1 MRRAVGRGRAGGTVR
16 IVIATLVM
24 IGPAALAML
33 AASSG
38 VWAQAPAAGAQPAQ
52 SPATGAPAE
61 HPYTALPYSPS
72 LDPSAMDRSAD
83 PCEDLYTY
91 ACGGWEKANPIPP
104 DQSSWSVYGKLTV
117 DVRRYLWG
125 TLEELSR
132 PAATRTSD
140 EQKLGDYFAACM
152 NVAAIERAGIAPIR
166 ADLARIDA
174 LPDKGAIGAL
184 VGSLQTRYGS
194 GGMLFGSDVEQDAR
208 DATRVIAA
216 VDAGG
221 LGLPDRDYYLAKD
234 DKSLEIRTQYAAHVA
249 RMLQLIGESHETAQA
264 DAATVLKI
272 EAALARATLSRV
284 DERDPYKVYHRNTLS
299 TLEDLAPELDWK
311 SYFDATGLI
320 VRPWINVSEP
330 DFTRELDALV
340 RRESLADLKT
350 YLRWTLIDAAA
361 PSLSSEFVEADFAF
375 NHAVLLGEKA
385 DRPRWQKCVAWVD
398 RDLGEALGR
407 EFVERNFSAST
418 RMRVERLTSQIERA
432 MRERL
437 EKLDWM
443 SPQTKAHALVKL
455 EAVRNKIGYPRR
467 WRDYSTLVVRPDDF
481 FGNVERAASF
491 EAHREAAKIGL
502 PVDREEWQVTPATVN
517 AYYDPQLN
525 DINFP
530 AAVLI
535 PPLFDPKL
543 DAAPNYGDTG
553 GTIGHE
559 LTHGFDDQGRQF
571 DARGNLRNWW
581 TARDARE
588 FEERAQCLR
597 DQYAGY
603 TVVDRI
609 KINSKLTAGEDI
621 ADLGGELL
629 AWMAW
634 QEETRGKPQPM
645 SDGLSPE
652 QRFFV
657 GFAQWAC
664 TNERP
669 ERLRANALIDPH
681 SPPRYRINGVVA
693 NMPQFARAFHCKVGQ
708 PLVKPPEKVCKI
720 W

>member
-1 MRRAVGRGRAGGTVR
+1 VIPALRATGARAG
-16 IVIATLVM
+16 
-24 IGPAALAML
+24 AALASAALIVLML
-33 AASSG
+33 AAGPPG
-38 VWAQAPAAGAQPAQ
+38 VAADPPDQ
-52 SPATGAPAE
+52 SD
-61 HPYTALPYSPS
+61 HPYASLPYSPG

-91 ACGGWEKANPIPP
+91 ACGGWEKANPIPA

-125 TLEELSR
+125 ILEELSR
-132 PAATRTSD
+132 QAATRAPD

-152 NVAAIERAGIAPIR
+152 NVAAIDRAGIAPIR

-174 LPDKGAIGAL
+174 LADKQAIGGL
-184 VGSLQTRYGS
+184 IGSLQTRYGS
-194 GGMLFGSDVEQDAR
+194 GGLLFGSDVEQDAR

-216 VDAGG
+216 IDAGG
-221 LGLPDRDYYLAKD
+221 LGLPDRDYYLATD
-234 DKSLEIRTQYAAHVA
+234 AKSAEIRAKYTEHVA
-249 RMLQLIGESHETAQA
+249 RMLELAGVAHAAAQA
-264 DAATVLKI
+264 DAATVLRI
-272 EAALARATLSRV
+272 ETALARATLSRV
-284 DERDPYKVYHRNTLS
+284 EERDPYKVYHRGTLA
-299 TLEDLAPELDWK
+299 TLTGLAPTLDWRA
-311 SYFDATGLI
+311 YFEATGLI
-320 VRPWINVSEP
+320 ARPWINISEP
-330 DFTRELDALV
+330 QFTRALDALI
-340 RRESLADLKT
+340 RSESLASLRA
-350 YLRWTLIDAAA
+350 YLRWALVDAAA
-361 PSLSSEFVEADFAF
+361 PQLSSAFVSEDFAF
-375 NHAVLLGEKA
+375 NHAYLLGAKA

-407 EFVERNFSAST
+407 EFVERNFPAATKAHALRMT
-418 RMRVERLTSQIERA
+418 RQIEHA
-432 MRERL
+432 MRERI

-443 SPQTKAHALVKL
+443 SPETKAHALAKL
-455 EAVRNKIGYPRR
+455 AAVRNKIGYPLR
-467 WRDYSTLVVRPDDF
+467 WRDYSTLIIQRDDF

-491 EAHREAAKIGL
+491 ESHREAAKIGL
-502 PVDREEWQVTPATVN
+502 PVDRDEWQITPQTVN

-535 PPLFDPKL
+535 PPLYDPKL
-543 DAAPNYGDTG
+543 DDAPNYGDTG

-571 DARGNLRNWW
+571 DAHGNLRNWW

-588 FEERAQCLR
+588 FEARAECLR

-603 TVVDRI
+603 TVVDHI
-609 KINSKLTAGEDI
+609 KVNSKLTAGEDI

-634 QEETRGKPQPM
+634 QEETRGKPLSM
-645 SDGLSPE
+645 RDGLTPE

-664 TNERP
+664 ANERP
-669 ERLRANALIDPH
+669 ERLRANALVDPH

-693 NMPQFARAFHCKVGQ
+693 NMPQFARAFHCKAGQ
-708 PLVKPPEKVCKI
+708 ALVKPPGKI
-720 W
+720 CRIW